1 MKAKSPSKD
10 TVRPL
15 LMPLG
20 SASGVAG
27 QEQLSRDG
35 GTAGD
40 GAADE
45 ARIVDDEDT
54 EVAARNPRVIRRPT
68 APTKAMVL
76 AHELHHAEYRDWCEH
91 CVAGKG
97 VSHQHK
103 QVEREHGTA
112 EFSID
117 YGFMT
122 HEGVIDYDRNAEEIE
137 KAGSTPVLVGYD
149 HQSKGIWAMVVDH
162 KGPTPS
168 TVQWLTDRIDKA
180 GCKGVKIVLK
190 SDQEESINAL
200 KNTRRNNE
208 V

>member
-10 TVRPL
+10 AVRPL

-27 QEQLSRDG
+27 QEQLGHDEE
-35 GTAGD
+35 TTGD

-45 ARIVDDEDT
+45 ARIVNDEDT

-97 VSHQHK
+97 VSH
-103 QVEREHGTA
+103 
-112 EFSID
+112 
-117 YGFMT
+117 
-122 HEGVIDYDRNAEEIE
+122 
-137 KAGSTPVLVGYD
+137 
-149 HQSKGIWAMVVDH
+149 
-162 KGPTPS
+162 
-168 TVQWLTDRIDKA
+168 
-180 GCKGVKIVLK
+180 
-190 SDQEESINAL
+190 
-200 KNTRRNNE
+200 
-208 V
+208 